1 MGEVFAGR
9 YELVDVLGY
18 GGMGTVWRVVDRR
31 DGAVRAAKVLR
42 QSDAATLLR
51 FVREQTLRVAHQHVV
66 APRGWAADDD
76 RVLFTMD
83 LVAGGSLA
91 TLLGDHGPLPP
102 QWTAVLLDQ
111 LLDALTA
118 VHRAGLVHRDVKP
131 SNLLLEATGR
141 ARPHLR
147 LSDFGIASPRGEP
160 RLTMPSVVLGTPGWL
175 SPESLAGAE
184 PDPRQ
189 DLWAAGTCAV
199 AMLTGDQGRG
209 ARMPMD
215 RALPVTAPP
224 GVPVGLWRVV
234 RHLTEPD
241 PADRPP
247 TAAAARAELAETG
260 TVPPPPAVPDDAG
273 SEVEVFSQVPPM
285 PPPPGTEPAPAPA
298 AEPAPAPAADQ
309 PRARAVP
316 GVRPGVGPDDRTV
329 QTRLPPRP
337 AGPSELAPSAAVG
350 SGPAA
355 PAVRRRDRARVG
367 TAVGL
372 LAVAAL
378 VLVLLVR
385 FLATGDL
392 VPGG

>member
-1 MGEVFAGR
+1 MGELFAGR

-51 FVREQTLRVAHQHVV
+51 FVREQTLRVEHPHVV

-91 TLLGDHGPLPP
+91 TLLGDHGPLPA

-160 RLTMPSVVLGTPGWL
+160 RLTMPSMVLGTPGWL

-209 ARMPMD
+209 ARLPMD
-215 RALPVTAPP
+215 RPLPVAAPP
-224 GVPVGLWRVV
+224 GVPVALWRLV

-241 PADRPP
+241 PADRPA
-247 TAAAARAELAETG
+247 TAAAARAELADTG
-260 TVPPPPAVPDDAG
+260 TVPPAPAVPDDAG

-285 PPPPGTEPAPAPA
+285 PPGTVGPDHTPPPAPAPVA
-298 AEPAPAPAADQ
+298 ARVPRGAPGPGPAPARVPSG
-309 PRARAVP
+309 PRPDDPTVPRAVP
-316 GVRPGVGPDDRTV
+316 A
-329 QTRLPPRP
+329 RP
-337 AGPSELAPSAAVG
+337 AGATAVDG
-350 SGPAA
+350 GATPAGV
-355 PAVRRRDRARVG
+355 VRRRDRARVG
-367 TAVGL
+367 TALAL

-378 VLVLLVR
+378 VLLAVVR
-385 FLATGDL
+385 FLVTGDL
-392 VPGG
+392 VPGA